1 MQFAHW
7 NQGLLVSAI
16 YVVMGGMLL
25 VSASSL
31 RHRMMAVGVLSQAIM
46 LALATQGPFY
56 GRHELQVAAI
66 VMAMVFILWG
76 LLAVCGETDD
86 PSSPEKQD
94 TVESNSA
101 VDPSL
106 SVEQQ

>member
-31 RHRMMAVGVLSQAIM
+31 RHRMMA
-46 LALATQGPFY
+46 LATQGTFY